1 MISIFVVANFVKGEQ
16 FGDHCCFVHSRK
28 RKAKNLRLHYMGN
41 DMLSNDKL
49 QYFDFTTHLPRFT
62 TTKSSV
68 QCHFDFNNGAVF
80 LCLYISWNSLI
91 LITDKKIH
99 SPFHRFVLGKWMSRL
114 FRFPRIST
122 HITTFHSLVKRS
134 DFY

>member
-49 QYFDFTTHLPRFT
+49 QYFDFTT
-62 TTKSSV
+62 TKSSV

-91 LITDKKIH
+91 LNTDKKIH

-134 DFY
+134 HFY

>member
-49 QYFDFTTHLPRFT
+49 QYFDFTT
-62 TTKSSV
+62 TKSSV

-91 LITDKKIH
+91 LNTDKKIH